1 MRQFPFGVGATDE
14 EQRKVE
20 LQRPSQGA
28 DVPLFLPSLLGQG
41 IAVKSGFIDELVLVF
56 PPASDSHSETTFR
69 WRQMFRLLGVS
80 PNTTGTAIATQFPHL
95 VGFKRSL
102 CLYFLYPLPHP
113 LTTVTLRFNRF
124 SGAHLNVAAL
134 SQSAKK
140 RPLRNP
146 TLRGLHVPSFDD
158 PSPSSWCSPVR
169 SGTDATESK
178 VKELAA
184 FIEDRGSKDR
194 AFREHDSVPAK
205 LMAEVLTSK
214 IDAVRQ

>member
-1 MRQFPFGVGATDE
+1 MSLLKGTTFFRSQRIVPSPTLRKGQQDLSINSVRVREVPKDEHLVHLSELARVRQFPFGVGATDE

-80 PNTTGTAIATQFPHL
+80 PKTTGTAIATQFPHL

-113 LTTVTLRFNRF
+113 LTTVPLCFNR
-124 SGAHLNVAAL
+124 
-134 SQSAKK
+134 
-140 RPLRNP
+140 
-146 TLRGLHVPSFDD
+146 
-158 PSPSSWCSPVR
+158 C
-169 SGTDATESK
+169 
-178 VKELAA
+178 
-184 FIEDRGSKDR
+184 
-194 AFREHDSVPAK
+194 
-205 LMAEVLTSK
+205 
-214 IDAVRQ
+214 